1 MTTLSGSH
9 TLVLMCSLKPF
20 HPHFYNFFL
29 FAQIL
34 KQKKK
39 KTTNERGESI
49 YHQSAVKEVLINA
62 LPASLAENKQEQQKR
77 T

>member
-34 KQKKK
+34 KQKK
-39 KTTNERGESI
+39 TNKNQQMKEER
-49 YHQSAVKEVLINA
+49 AFTIN
-62 LPASLAENKQEQQKR
+62 LLLRKCR
-77 T
+77 